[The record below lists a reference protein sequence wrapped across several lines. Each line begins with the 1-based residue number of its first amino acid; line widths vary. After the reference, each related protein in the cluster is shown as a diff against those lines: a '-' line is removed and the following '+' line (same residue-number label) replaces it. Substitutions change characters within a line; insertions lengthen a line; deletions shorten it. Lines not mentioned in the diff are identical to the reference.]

1 LPTRLTGTVLVFV
14 TQHLQSGLGRSPLQT
29 ALGLIPG
36 LAVGTVGML
45 SVPLLARRFR
55 PAFLIAAGL
64 AVVVAGMTLLS
75 QVEASWGPLGLVL
88 GVAIWSLGGA
98 PLLALGMHLIV
109 GSAPPEKAGSASSL
123 TQVSTE
129 FGCGL
134 GVATVGALGTAVYRL
149 QMAIPDAVPAEAAAR
164 ARENVAEG
172 VAVAAELPSPDVLA
186 AAREAFTVALN
197 SVAGLSAVVLAIV
210 AVVVAVKLRELPPI
224 GSSVPEEPAEAAEPV
239 RG

>member
-1 LPTRLTGTVLVFV
+1 
-14 TQHLQSGLGRSPLQT
+14 
-29 ALGLIPG
+29 
-36 LAVGTVGML
+36 
-45 SVPLLARRFR
+45 
-55 PAFLIAAGL
+55 
-64 AVVVAGMTLLS
+64 
-75 QVEASWGPLGLVL
+75 
-88 GVAIWSLGGA
+88 
-98 PLLALGMHLIV
+98 
-109 GSAPPEKAGSASSL
+109 PEKAGSASSL

-129 FGCGL
+129 FGYGL
-134 GVATVGALGTAVYRL
+134 GVATVGTLGTAVYRL

-172 VAVAAELPSPDVLA
+172 VAVAAELPSPGVLA

-239 RG
+239 RGGERDGTAAIRGGAVACGAGPAYGGGEQEGAGRGPVGARQARVGEPALD